1 MQKNTSEFAVILI
14 FNLILQLLKDKYT
27 YFNKTKEVMNTK
39 FEEIDGKFIATLEG
53 EMDTAAA
60 VEAEEVLKPLYQSNG
75 KDVII
80 DCTNLEYIASSGL
93 RILLSILKGAK
104 NTGSKVI
111 MRGVNDDIKNVFK
124 LTGFIS
130 IFEFED

>member
-1 MQKNTSEFAVILI
+1 
-14 FNLILQLLKDKYT
+14 
-27 YFNKTKEVMNTK
+27 MNTK
-39 FEEIDGKFIATLEG
+39 IEELDGKYIATLEG

-60 VEAEEVLKPLYQSNG
+60 VEAEEVLKPLYTNG

-80 DCTNLEYIASSGL
+80 DCTGLEYIASSGL
-93 RILLSILKGAK
+93 RILLTILKGAK
-104 NTGSKVI
+104 ACGSKVV

-130 IFEFED
+130 IFEFE

>member
-1 MQKNTSEFAVILI
+1 
-14 FNLILQLLKDKYT
+14 
-27 YFNKTKEVMNTK
+27 MNTK
-39 FEEIDGKFIATLEG
+39 LEEMDGKYVATLEG

-60 VEAEEVLKPLYQSNG
+60 VEAEEVLKPLYNSDG

-80 DCTNLEYIASSGL
+80 DCTKLEYIASSGL

-104 NTGSKVI
+104 ATGSKVV
-111 MRGVNDDIKNVFK
+111 MRNVNEDIKTVFK

-130 IFEFED
+130 IFEFE

>member
-1 MQKNTSEFAVILI
+1 
-14 FNLILQLLKDKYT
+14 
-27 YFNKTKEVMNTK
+27 MNTK
-39 FEEIDGKFIATLEG
+39 LEMIDGKYVATLVG

-60 VEAEEVLKPLYQSNG
+60 TEAEEVLEPLYKSDG

-80 DCTNLEYIASSGL
+80 DCKGLEYIASSGL

-104 NTGSKVI
+104 ASGSKVV

-124 LTGFIS
+124 LTGFIT
-130 IFEFED
+130 IFEFE

>member
-1 MQKNTSEFAVILI
+1 
-14 FNLILQLLKDKYT
+14 
-27 YFNKTKEVMNTK
+27 MNAK
-39 FEEIDGKFIATLEG
+39 IEEMDGKFVATLDG

-60 VEAEEVLKPLYQSNG
+60 LEVEEILKPLYQSNG

-80 DCTNLEYIASSGL
+80 DCKGLEYIASSGL

-104 NTGSKVI
+104 ATGSKVTLSN
-111 MRGVNDDIKNVFK
+111 VNDDIKNVFK

-130 IFEFED
+130 IFEFK

>member
-1 MQKNTSEFAVILI
+1 MKAKIEELA
-14 FNLILQLLKDKYT
+14 DK
-27 YFNKTKEVMNTK
+27 FV
-39 FEEIDGKFIATLEG
+39 ATLGG

-60 VEAEEVLKPLYQSNG
+60 MEAEEVLKPLYSSNG

-80 DCTNLEYIASSGL
+80 DCTKLEYIASSGL
-93 RILLSILKGAK
+93 RILLGILKGAK
-104 NTGSKVI
+104 ATGSRVL

-130 IFEFED
+130 IFEFE